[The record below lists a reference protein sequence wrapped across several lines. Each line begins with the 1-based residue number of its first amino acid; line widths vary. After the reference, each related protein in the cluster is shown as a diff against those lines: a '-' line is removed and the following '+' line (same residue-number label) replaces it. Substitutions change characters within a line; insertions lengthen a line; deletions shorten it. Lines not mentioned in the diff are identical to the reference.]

1 MCEPHVTLLD
11 HCPSPTCFQHNAA
24 PSLCTTTP
32 QARCSR
38 VCELEVCRER
48 SSSWVYTPRATH
60 PDKMYSVLGSSLK
73 KIWSHVTIC
82 KHRVCKTDF
91 LWVEKEREICTILG
105 IQLQRQLGLHPPE
118 AWNLACTSVPAH
130 DATYC
135 ACTSVAWHSPY
146 TSGKKGVQ
154 SLHSDL
160 EVFFKLKFDSS
171 VAIRT
176 AGINRPFI
184 RIFSNNTFNW
194 KIF

>member
-60 PDKMYSVLGSSLK
+60 PDKMYGVLGSSLK

-91 LWVEKEREICTILG
+91 FVSREGKRDLYDPWYPTAKAAGLTSTRS
-105 IQLQRQLGLHPPE
+105 LKPGLHFSPSTWCYILCMYVCCVTFPLHIRE
-118 AWNLACTSVPAH
+118 EGSSKSAFRFGSFFLNWNLIPQ
-130 DATYC
+130 
-135 ACTSVAWHSPY
+135 W
-146 TSGKKGVQ
+146 Q
-154 SLHSDL
+154 L
-160 EVFFKLKFDSS
+160 EQQE
-171 VAIRT
+171 
-176 AGINRPFI
+176 
-184 RIFSNNTFNW
+184 
-194 KIF
+194 